1 MPLTVGTGHG
11 NGPDNGTNSNAWEV
25 LIKNDNNYAYE
36 VYIHVPSGT
45 NNKHFRV
52 TVTEVGRALTFTDI
66 SSTVA
71 YSSLTVQSGAIL
83 SSNYNHLGNTYL
95 RDNYKINLGDGN
107 DLQLYHNTSSSYI
120 DNNTNHLLIR
130 SNVDGDDGGNIYL
143 QALSGENSIICNDD
157 GAVELYNDNT
167 KTFETTSTGAKVY
180 GGSTNSNGQLDI
192 QSRGTGVYATLSFK
206 NSSGGG
212 EASIGTHS
220 GADTIYY
227 VCPNHLFHIGGAYKL
242 QMTGSTMQPY
252 SGATFDLGSS
262 SNRFDNVYTNDLNLS
277 NEGKTNDVDGT
288 WGSYTI
294 QEGEDDLFL
303 INKRSG
309 KKYKFNLTEVS

>member
-1 MPLTVGTGHG
+1 MIVGNE
-11 NGPDNGTNSNAWEV
+11 NGSVN
-25 LIKNDNNYAYE
+25 
-36 VYIHVPSGT
+36 
-45 NNKHFRV
+45 
-52 TVTEVGRALTFTDI
+52 
-66 SSTVA
+66 
-71 YSSLTVQSGAIL
+71 
-83 SSNYNHLGNTYL
+83 
-95 RDNYKINLGDGN
+95 
-107 DLQLYHNTSSSYI
+107 LYHNNQHVFATTSS
-120 DNNTNHLLIR
+120 
-130 SNVDGDDGGNIYL
+130 
-143 QALSGENSIICNDD
+143 
-157 GAVELYNDNT
+157 GAT
-167 KTFETTSTGAKVY
+167 VY
-180 GGSTNSNGQLDI
+180 GGGTNANGQFNI
-192 QSRGTGVYATLSFK
+192 QSRGTAVYSTLSFL
-206 NSSGGG
+206 NSSAGT

-242 QMTGSTMQPY
+242 QMTGSVMQPY